1 MPQFFIRE
9 GNEREGRCIID
20 GNDRDHLA
28 RVRRAREGDILG
40 VRLPDGTPARA
51 RIVEVGERSI
61 IAEIID
67 KKASEII
74 PLNLTLCAAILKG
87 KRFETALQK
96 AVEIGVSRIIP
107 VISERTVPEIER
119 KESDRLERWNRIA
132 REAAKQCMR
141 GDVPPVERAARI
153 GDVLG
158 RGFPDLRIIAHTERS
173 GRAPRDFLCDA
184 ASFNDIAVL
193 VGPEGGF
200 SPREIERAREN
211 GWSEL
216 NFGFTQM
223 RAETAAVVVP
233 AILLYE
239 WSHQY
244 EDHREL

>member
-9 GNEREGRCIID
+9 GNERGGRCIID
-20 GNDRDHLA
+20 GEDHAHLA
-28 RVRRAREGDILG
+28 RVRRAREGDNLE
-40 VRLPDGTPARA
+40 VRLPDGTAARV
-51 RIVEVGERSI
+51 RIIEVGSRSI
-61 IAEIID
+61 VAEIID
-67 KKASEII
+67 KKPSEII
-74 PLNLTLCAAILKG
+74 PLNLTLCAAVLKG

-107 VISERTVPEIER
+107 VLSERTVPEIER
-119 KESDRLERWNRIA
+119 KESDRLQRWNRIA

-141 GDVPPVERAARI
+141 GDVPPVERAVRLRE
-153 GDVLG
+153 VLT
-158 RGFPDLRIIAHTERS
+158 RGFPGMKIIAHTERS
-173 GRAPRDFLCDA
+173 GRAPREFLQGTIGQ
-184 ASFNDIAVL
+184 NDIAVL

-200 SPREIERAREN
+200 APREIEEARKN

-223 RAETAAVVVP
+223 RAETAAAVVP

-244 EDHREL
+244 EDCRKL